1 VGAVDPAILEWLR
14 REMGDRL
21 MATVRT
27 LSSIPL
33 PPESFEARRN
43 QYYSTRILK
52 EMLGNVPGDA
62 LKLLGVTDK
71 DLCIP
76 ILTYV
81 FGEAQVGGTAAIVS
95 LARLRQEHYGL
106 APDPPLLLERLRK
119 ESLHE
124 LGHTFGLFHCPSR
137 ECVMYLSNTVVDVD
151 TRGRDFCAGCRT
163 VVASNTVTERRG

>member
-1 VGAVDPAILEWLR
+1 VDHGILEWLR
-14 REMGDRL
+14 NEMGERL

-27 LSSIPL
+27 MSSIPL
-33 PPESFEARRN
+33 PPDSFEARRN

-52 EMLGNVPGDA
+52 ELLGNVPRDA
-62 LKLLGVTDK
+62 LKLLGVTDR

-106 APDPPLLLERLRK
+106 APDRPLLLERLRK

-151 TRGRDFCAGCRT
+151 TRGRDFCAGCQT
-163 VVASNTVTERRG
+163 VVESNTLTERRG

>member
-1 VGAVDPAILEWLR
+1 
-14 REMGDRL
+14 MGDCL

-27 LSSIPL
+27 MPSIPV

-43 QYYSTRILK
+43 QYNSTKILK
-52 EMLGNVPGDA
+52 EMLGDVPQDA
-62 LKLLGVTDK
+62 LKLLGVTDE

-81 FGEAQVGGTAAIVS
+81 FGEAQVGGTAAVVS

-106 APDPPLLLERLRK
+106 TPDRPLLLERLRK

-124 LGHTFGLFHCPSR
+124 LGHTFGLIHCPLR

-151 TRGRDFCAGCRT
+151 TREGDFCRGCRT
-163 VVASNTVTERRG
+163 VVASKTGTERRG

>member
-1 VGAVDPAILEWLR
+1 
-14 REMGDRL
+14 MGDCL

-27 LSSIPL
+27 LPAL
-33 PPESFEARRN
+33 PVPPESFEARRN

-52 EMLGNVPGDA
+52 EMLGEVPQDA

-81 FGEAQVGGTAAIVS
+81 FGEAQVGGTAAVVS

-106 APDPPLLLERLRK
+106 TPDRPLLLERLRK

-124 LGHTFGLFHCPSR
+124 LGHTFGLVHCPLR

-151 TRGRDFCAGCRT
+151 TRGRDFCMGCQT
-163 VVASNTVTERRG
+163 VVASKNTAAERRG

>member
-1 VGAVDPAILEWLR
+1 VDHGILEWLR
-14 REMGDRL
+14 NEMGDRL

-43 QYYSTRILK
+43 QYYSTKILK
-52 EMLGNVPGDA
+52 EMLGDVPQDA

-76 ILTYV
+76 ILTYG
-81 FGEAQVGGTAAIVS
+81 FGEAQVGGMAAVVS

-106 APDPPLLLERLRK
+106 APDRPLLQERLRK
-119 ESLHE
+119 ECLHE
-124 LGHTFGLFHCPSR
+124 LGHTFGLIHCPSR
-137 ECVMYLSNTVVDVD
+137 DCVMYLSNTVVDVD
-151 TRGRDFCAGCRT
+151 SRGRDFCRGCRT
-163 VVASNTVTERRG
+163 VVASKTATERRG

>member
-1 VGAVDPAILEWLR
+1 MP
-14 REMGDRL
+14 
-21 MATVRT
+21 
-27 LSSIPL
+27 SIPV

-43 QYYSTRILK
+43 QYNSTKILK
-52 EMLGNVPGDA
+52 EMLGDVPQDA
-62 LKLLGVTDK
+62 LKLLGVTNE

-81 FGEAQVGGTAAIVS
+81 FGEAQVGGTAAVVS

-106 APDPPLLLERLRK
+106 TPDRPLLLERLRK

-124 LGHTFGLFHCPSR
+124 LGHTFGLIHCPLR

-151 TRGRDFCAGCRT
+151 TRGGDFCRGCRT
-163 VVASNTVTERRG
+163 VVASKTGTERRG

>member
-1 VGAVDPAILEWLR
+1 
-14 REMGDRL
+14 MGDSL

-27 LSSIPL
+27 LASIPV

-43 QYYSTRILK
+43 QHYSTKILK
-52 EMLGNVPGDA
+52 EMLGDVPQDT

-81 FGEAQVGGTAAIVS
+81 FGEAQVGGTAAVIS

-106 APDPPLLLERLRK
+106 APDRPLLLERARK

-124 LGHTFGLFHCPSR
+124 LGHTFGLYHCPSR
-137 ECVMYLSNTVVDVD
+137 DCVMHLSNTVVDVD
-151 TRGRDFCAGCRT
+151 IRGRDFCRGCRS
-163 VVASNTVTERRG
+163 VMASKTGTERRG

>member
-1 VGAVDPAILEWLR
+1 
-14 REMGDRL
+14 MGDSL

-27 LSSIPL
+27 LASIPV

-43 QYYSTRILK
+43 QYYSTKILK
-52 EMLGNVPGDA
+52 EMLGDVPQDT

-81 FGEAQVGGTAAIVS
+81 FGEAQVGGTAAVVS

-106 APDPPLLLERLRK
+106 APDRSMLLERIRK

-124 LGHTFGLFHCPSR
+124 LGHTFGLYHCPSR
-137 ECVMYLSNTVVDVD
+137 DCVMHLSNTVMDVD
-151 TRGRDFCAGCRT
+151 IRGRDFCSGCRT
-163 VVASNTVTERRG
+163 VVASKTGTERRG

>member
-1 VGAVDPAILEWLR
+1 
-14 REMGDRL
+14 MGDCL
-21 MATVRT
+21 MATVR
-27 LSSIPL
+27 LLPAL
-33 PPESFEARRN
+33 PVPPESFEARRN

-52 EMLGNVPGDA
+52 EMLGEVPQDA

-81 FGEAQVGGTAAIVS
+81 FGEAQVGGTAAVVS

-106 APDPPLLLERLRK
+106 TPDRPLLLERLRK

-124 LGHTFGLFHCPSR
+124 LGHTFGLVHCPLR

-151 TRGRDFCAGCRT
+151 TRGRDFCTGCQT
-163 VVASNTVTERRG
+163 VVASKNTAAERQG

>member
-1 VGAVDPAILEWLR
+1 
-14 REMGDRL
+14 MGDCL
-21 MATVRT
+21 MATVRI
-27 LSSIPL
+27 LPSIPV

-52 EMLGNVPGDA
+52 EMLGEVPQDA
-62 LKLLGVTDK
+62 FKLLGVTDK

-81 FGEAQVGGTAAIVS
+81 FGEAQVGGTAAVIS

-106 APDPPLLLERLRK
+106 APDQPLLLERLRK

-124 LGHTFGLFHCPSR
+124 LGHTFGLVHCPLR

-151 TRGRDFCAGCRT
+151 TRGRDFCTGCQT
-163 VVASNTVTERRG
+163 VVASKNTAAERRG